1 LAAVEY
7 HLTIKDMPPS
17 LRPRERLLAN
27 GAAALSDV
35 ELVAIILRSGT
46 AETSALDLAAHLL
59 TRLGGLRGLL
69 DAATEELISVPGIG
83 PAKAVQIKAAL
94 EIGRRVATTAP
105 ESRPV
110 VRTPEE
116 AANLVM
122 ETMRHL
128 DREHFRAV
136 LLNTKNQVL
145 SIETISVG
153 TLDSSAVHP
162 RELFKSAI
170 KKSAAAVILVHNHP
184 SGDPTPSQADID
196 LTRRL
201 VQAGSILGIGILDH
215 IVVGDNKYT
224 SFKACG
230 LL

>member
-1 LAAVEY
+1 MVEY
-7 HLTIKDMPPS
+7 RLTIKELPSS
-17 LRPRERLLAN
+17 LRPRERLLAH
-27 GAAALSDV
+27 GPGVLSDA
-35 ELVAIILRSGT
+35 ELLAIILRSGT
-46 AETSALDLAAHLL
+46 PEASALDLAALL
-59 TRLGGLRGLL
+59 LARFGGLRGLL
-69 DAATEELISVPGIG
+69 GATAEELASVVGVG
-83 PAKAVQIKAAL
+83 SAKAAQIKAAL
-94 EIGRRVATTAP
+94 EIGRRVTAAAP
-105 ESRPV
+105 ETRPV
-110 VRTPEE
+110 VRTPDE
-116 AANLVM
+116 AAGLVM
-122 ETMRHL
+122 ESMRHL
-128 DREHFRAV
+128 DREHFAAL

-145 SIETISVG
+145 GIETVSVG

-184 SGDPTPSQADID
+184 SGDPTPSQADIE

-201 VQAGSILGIGILDH
+201 VQAGGILGIGILDH

>member
-1 LAAVEY
+1 MTAVEY
-7 HLTIKDMPPS
+7 HVTIKDMPSS

-27 GAAALSDV
+27 GAGALSDT

-46 AETSALDLAAHLL
+46 AETSALNLAALLL
-59 TRLGGLRGLL
+59 TRFGGLRGLL
-69 DAATEELISVPGIG
+69 EAATEELISVPGMG
-83 PAKAVQIKAAL
+83 PAKAVQVKAAL
-94 EIGRRVATTAP
+94 EIGRRVATSAP

-110 VRTPEE
+110 VRTPDDV
-116 AANLVM
+116 AKLVM

-128 DREHFRAV
+128 DREHFRAL

-153 TLDSSAVHP
+153 TLDSSTVHP
-162 RELFKSAI
+162 RELFKSAV

-196 LTRRL
+196 LTGRL
-201 VQAGSILGIGILDH
+201 VQAGSILGIGVLDH
-215 IVVGDNKYT
+215 IVIGDNRYT

>member
-1 LAAVEY
+1 MEY
-7 HLTIKDMPPS
+7 HVTIKDMPSS

-27 GAAALSDV
+27 GAGALSDT

-46 AETSALDLAAHLL
+46 AETSALNLAALLL
-59 TRLGGLRGLL
+59 TRFGGLRGLL
-69 DAATEELISVPGIG
+69 EAATEELISVPGMG
-83 PAKAVQIKAAL
+83 PAKAVQVKAAL
-94 EIGRRVATTAP
+94 EIGRRVATSAP

-110 VRTPEE
+110 VRTPDDV
-116 AANLVM
+116 AKLVM

-128 DREHFRAV
+128 DREHFRAL

-153 TLDSSAVHP
+153 TLDSSTVHP
-162 RELFKSAI
+162 RELFKSAV

-196 LTRRL
+196 LTGRL
-201 VQAGSILGIGILDH
+201 VQAGSILGIGVLDH
-215 IVVGDNKYT
+215 IVIGDNRYT

>member
-1 LAAVEY
+1 
-7 HLTIKDMPPS
+7 MPS
-17 LRPRERLLAN
+17 ALRPRERLLAN
-27 GAAALSDV
+27 GAGVLSDT

-46 AETSALDLAAHLL
+46 AETSALNLAALLL
-59 TRLGGLRGLL
+59 TRFGGLRGLL
-69 DAATEELISVPGIG
+69 EATTEELISVSGIG

-94 EIGRRVATTAP
+94 EIGRRVATSAP

-110 VRTPEE
+110 VRTPDE
-116 AANLVM
+116 AAKLVM

-128 DREHFRAV
+128 DREHFQAL

-153 TLDSSAVHP
+153 TLDSSTVHP
-162 RELFKSAI
+162 RELFKIAV

-196 LTRRL
+196 LTGRL
-201 VQAGSILGIGILDH
+201 VQAGSILGIGVLDH
-215 IVVGDNKYT
+215 IVIGDNRYT